1 MTSDAH
7 QHHPGRSGHH
17 ADRHGDRHGA
27 HPADRPSDPEQ
38 FWEQHYGALAD
49 DWGTRPNASLVRLV
63 EEHAVVPPRPGAPA
77 LDLGAG
83 HGGDAVW
90 LATRGW
96 SVTAVDVSATALA
109 RTDALAAARGVG
121 DGVTTERRDLAES
134 MPQGPFTLVTAS
146 FFQTPLELDRD
157 AVLHR
162 ASRTVSPGGWL
173 LVVDHAAAPSWA
185 EPGHGHEFPTAAETL
200 EGIDLGDGWVIE
212 RSDRVTRIGTGP
224 DGQQGEL
231 DDNLLVARRL

>member
-17 ADRHGDRHGA
+17 HADRHGDGS
-27 HPADRPSDPEQ
+27 PDPVQ
-38 FWEQHYGALAD
+38 FWEQHYGGLAD
-49 DWGTRPNASLVRLV
+49 DWGTHPNASLVRLID
-63 EEHAVVPPRPGAPA
+63 EHAVVPPRPGAPA

-90 LATRGW
+90 LAAGGW
-96 SVTAVDVSATALA
+96 SVTAVDVTATALG
-109 RTDALAAARGVG
+109 RVEALAAARGVG
-121 DGVTTERRDLAES
+121 DRITTERHDLAES

-146 FFQTPLELDRD
+146 FFQTPLDLDRD

-162 ASRTVSPGGWL
+162 ASRTVSAGGWL

-185 EPGHGHEFPTAAETL
+185 GPDHGHEFPTAAQTL

-212 RSDRVTRIGTGP
+212 RCERITRTGTGP
-224 DGQQGEL
+224 EGQEGEL
-231 DDNLLVARRL
+231 VDNLLAARRL

>member
-17 ADRHGDRHGA
+17 PDRHDERA
-27 HPADRPSDPEQ
+27 ADRPTDPEQ
-38 FWEQHYGALAD
+38 FWEQHYGGLAD

-63 EEHAVVPPRPGAPA
+63 EEHAVAPPRPGAAA

-90 LATRGW
+90 LAGRGW

-109 RTDALAAARGVG
+109 RVDALAAAHGVG
-121 DGVTTERRDLAES
+121 DAVTTVRHDLAAS
-134 MPQGPFTLVTAS
+134 MPHGPFDLVTAS
-146 FFQTPLELDRD
+146 FFQTPLDLDRD
-157 AVLHR
+157 EVLHR
-162 ASRTVSPGGWL
+162 ASRTVSAGGWL

-185 EPGHGHEFPTAAETL
+185 GPDHGHVFPTAAETL
-200 EGIDLGDGWVIE
+200 DGIRLGEGWVVV
-212 RSDRVTRIGTGP
+212 RSERVTRVGTGP

-231 DDNLLVARRL
+231 VDNLLVARRL

>member
-17 ADRHGDRHGA
+17 PDRHGDR
-27 HPADRPSDPEQ
+27 PSDPAQ
-38 FWEQHYGALAD
+38 FWEQHYGALAE

-63 EEHAVVPPRPGAPA
+63 EEHAVVPPGPGAPA

-90 LATRGW
+90 LAARGW
-96 SVTAVDVSATALA
+96 SVTAVDVSTTALG
-109 RTDALAAARGVG
+109 RVDALAAAHAVG
-121 DGVTTERRDLAES
+121 DAVTTERHDLAAS
-134 MPQGPFTLVTAS
+134 MPQGPFSLVTAS
-146 FFQTPLELDRD
+146 FFQTPLDLDRD

-162 ASRTVSPGGWL
+162 ASRTVGHGGWL

-185 EPGHGHEFPTAAETL
+185 GPDHGHEFPTAAETL
-200 EGIDLGDGWVIE
+200 EGIGLGDGWVVE
-212 RSDRVTRIGTGP
+212 RCERVTRTGTSP
-224 DGQQGEL
+224 EGQQGEL
-231 DDNLLVARRL
+231 VDNLLVARRL